1 MPIDVPQSNPSQN
14 QLDKA
19 QRCVVAQYLDDKYE
33 IWDPMVDSR
42 HWVTLDPDSCD
53 CIGFRHYPTCSH
65 ITAAKLHVE
74 RQKTDKTA
82 EELIS
87 EIWDF

>member
-1 MPIDVPQSNPSQN
+1 MPIDSPQVSPSQY
-14 QLDKA
+14 QLNKA
-19 QRCVVAQYLDDKYE
+19 QRCLVARYIDNRYE
-33 IWDPMVDSR
+33 IWDPKVDSR

-53 CIGFRHYPTCSH
+53 CIGFQRNPTCSH

-82 EELIS
+82 EELI
-87 EIWDF
+87 EELWDF